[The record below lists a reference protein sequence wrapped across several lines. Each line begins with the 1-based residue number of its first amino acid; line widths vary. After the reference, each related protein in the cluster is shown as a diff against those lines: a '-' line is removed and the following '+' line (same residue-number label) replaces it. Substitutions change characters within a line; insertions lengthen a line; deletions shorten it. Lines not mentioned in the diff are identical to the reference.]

1 MSSIFTLNAPSQ
13 CRNRHIV
20 IMLRFPSLVAT
31 TLLLL
36 ACVLRQ
42 ATAFV
47 MPRPALPTMSSNS
60 RMVRSLVFTGL
71 FVLPNLAYP
80 FISIEQTDAHT
91 PTEPPSTTT
100 PQLIAPLSMS
110 KDLVGFGEDLDGSA
124 CRIGIVKTRWNPEI
138 VDSLYEGVRA
148 ALKET
153 GVKDANIYDTTV
165 PGSFELPLA
174 ARFLAMSR
182 QCDVVITIGCL
193 IKGDTMH
200 FEYIAEAVTKGLM
213 DVRTMKLSAR
223 DDGLRHDN
231 KQSFNPIVY

>member
-1 MSSIFTLNAPSQ
+1 
-13 CRNRHIV
+13 
-20 IMLRFPSLVAT
+20 
-31 TLLLL
+31 
-36 ACVLRQ
+36 
-42 ATAFV
+42 
-47 MPRPALPTMSSNS
+47 
-60 RMVRSLVFTGL
+60 
-71 FVLPNLAYP
+71 
-80 FISIEQTDAHT
+80 
-91 PTEPPSTTT
+91 
-100 PQLIAPLSMS
+100 MS
-110 KDLVGFGEDLDGSA
+110 KDLVGFGEDLDGST

-213 DVRTMKLSAR
+213 DVSILKRRGREGRERVGLTRFNYLLKNHSFLPFITIHRSSCKRPSPSFSA
-223 DDGLRHDN
+223 
-231 KQSFNPIVY
+231 S

>member
-1 MSSIFTLNAPSQ
+1 
-13 CRNRHIV
+13 
-20 IMLRFPSLVAT
+20 
-31 TLLLL
+31 
-36 ACVLRQ
+36 
-42 ATAFV
+42 
-47 MPRPALPTMSSNS
+47 
-60 RMVRSLVFTGL
+60 
-71 FVLPNLAYP
+71 
-80 FISIEQTDAHT
+80 
-91 PTEPPSTTT
+91 
-100 PQLIAPLSMS
+100 MS

-213 DVRTMKLSAR
+213 DVRIAKKKEGGRKGRVRLTLLKQYANHSSLPSLISIHRSSCKRPSPSFSA
-223 DDGLRHDN
+223 
-231 KQSFNPIVY
+231 S

>member
-1 MSSIFTLNAPSQ
+1 
-13 CRNRHIV
+13 
-20 IMLRFPSLVAT
+20 
-31 TLLLL
+31 
-36 ACVLRQ
+36 
-42 ATAFV
+42 
-47 MPRPALPTMSSNS
+47 MSSNS
-60 RMVRSLVFTGL
+60 RM
-71 FVLPNLAYP
+71 
-80 FISIEQTDAHT
+80 
-91 PTEPPSTTT
+91 
-100 PQLIAPLSMS
+100 LIAPLSMS

-213 DVRTMKLSAR
+213 DIQLQTTIPVIFGLLTVLNKDQAIVRSKGENNHGISWGKTAVEMAL
-223 DDGLRHDN
+223 LRTAAMAKGPNRATLPLTEKPGDTPDEK
-231 KQSFNPIVY
+231 KQERQFGF